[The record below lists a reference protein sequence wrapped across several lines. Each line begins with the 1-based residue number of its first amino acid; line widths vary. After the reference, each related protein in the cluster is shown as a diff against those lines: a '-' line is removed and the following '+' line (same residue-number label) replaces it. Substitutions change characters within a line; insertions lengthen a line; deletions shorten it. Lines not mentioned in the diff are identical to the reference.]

1 MVEKRPGFVHSSEME
16 DSDQLKGISEE
27 KKINYRVLE
36 RRYGLIDFDNPPEGV
51 ILLGE
56 IPEAAAFFLMQNLS
70 QPLKRSRRMR
80 IS

>member
-1 MVEKRPGFVHSSEME
+1 MVERRSGFIHSSEIE
-16 DSDQLKGISEE
+16 DSDNFGKTSEE

-56 IPEAAAFFLMQNLS
+56 IPEVAAFFLMHNLS
-70 QPLKRSRRMR
+70 QPLKKSRRMR
-80 IS
+80 IR

>member
-1 MVEKRPGFVHSSEME
+1 MVERRSGFVHSSEIE
-16 DSDQLKGISEE
+16 DSDNFGKTSEE

-51 ILLGE
+51 LLLGE
-56 IPEAAAFFLMQNLS
+56 IPEAAFFLMQNLS

-80 IS
+80 IR